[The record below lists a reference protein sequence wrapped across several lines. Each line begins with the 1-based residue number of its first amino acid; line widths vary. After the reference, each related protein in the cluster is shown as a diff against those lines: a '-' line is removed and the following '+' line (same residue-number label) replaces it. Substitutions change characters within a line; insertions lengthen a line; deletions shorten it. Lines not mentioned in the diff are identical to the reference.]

1 MRIRI
6 WMQMFRP
13 PLLACKASSSTCRQ
27 LCQGTGTDESAACQR
42 TLMGADHLVFNVGR
56 PHLCLSDKLLTAP
69 VKHDTLPA
77 MYQQCPTGPQL
88 NRGGAN
94 PAFGHVID
102 TWVGSNATAGR
113 AFGRKAQNYETINYA
128 FCACIS
134 MAHGTLNM
142 ALEKRKTMRSAPP
155 WRMALYF

>member
-1 MRIRI
+1 
-6 WMQMFRP
+6 MFCGAFAYAP
-13 PLLACKASSSTCRQ
+13 
-27 LCQGTGTDESAACQR
+27 
-42 TLMGADHLVFNVGR
+42 MGKSINIEWHW
-56 PHLCLSDKLLTAP
+56 T
-69 VKHDTLPA
+69 
-77 MYQQCPTGPQL
+77 
-88 NRGGAN
+88 
-94 PAFGHVID
+94 
-102 TWVGSNATAGR
+102 